1 MVRFGFVFLFFTT
14 SCLFSLAQVVPDTT
28 HISIG
33 DKTII
38 VIDSNPTDKTEPAS
52 PGTIDAPTTPES
64 EIKNQLT
71 HFAGID
77 FGFCQLIDANG
88 SVTRDSATNWLSINN
103 GQSLTWRF
111 NLIEKKIR
119 IYRDYIGIYT
129 GFAIAYNS
137 YGFSGNVDVVSDNSE
152 EGIYTVAVD
161 PQVRN
166 YHKNKLRTT
175 ILQVPLMLEFN
186 TRDEVKKNINLAF
199 GVIGGYVSSTITKQ
213 KWENDLGKFTN
224 RRREEFQINPWTLDF
239 SIRIGFRK
247 TALFFNYGLTPLFEK
262 NRGSVVYPITFGVQ
276 LLQF

>member
-88 SVTRDSATNWLSINN
+88 SVITDLAI
-103 GQSLTWRF
+103 QS
-111 NLIEKKIR
+111 
-119 IYRDYIGIYT
+119 YR
-129 GFAIAYNS
+129 
-137 YGFSGNVDVVSDNSE
+137 
-152 EGIYTVAVD
+152 
-161 PQVRN
+161 
-166 YHKNKLRTT
+166 
-175 ILQVPLMLEFN
+175 
-186 TRDEVKKNINLAF
+186 
-199 GVIGGYVSSTITKQ
+199 
-213 KWENDLGKFTN
+213 
-224 RRREEFQINPWTLDF
+224 
-239 SIRIGFRK
+239 
-247 TALFFNYGLTPLFEK
+247 EK
-262 NRGSVVYPITFGVQ
+262 NPDLSRLHRHIHRLRNRLQQ
-276 LLQF
+276 LRFFR